1 MSQALTVSQLAV
13 AKLAQWSGLLTK
25 QQLTSIT
32 ARGWGWGGW
41 LGIRESYT
49 GAWQQNV
56 TIELANVLSHPTVF
70 ACITLIASDIAK
82 MGLWLVELTPDNI
95 WKRTDSPAFSPVLRR
110 PNKFQTRIEFIR
122 SWVISLLVYG
132 NTYVLLERD
141 QRQVV
146 TGMYVLDA
154 TRVQV
159 LLAPNGDVY
168 YQLQRDDLSKQPAD
182 GIVVPASGNHPS
194 QDQYPESPAGGVVAA
209 VCLWVGGHAGAAD

>member
-1 MSQALTVSQLAV
+1 MTQALTVSQLAV

-82 MGLWLVELTPDNI
+82 MGLWLVELTPDGI
-95 WKRTDSPAFSPVLRR
+95 WRRTDSPAFSPVLRR

-122 SWVISLLVYG
+122 SWVISLLV
-132 NTYVLLERD
+132 V
-141 QRQVV
+141 RQ
-146 TGMYVLDA
+146 YLRIA
-154 TRVQV
+154 R
-159 LLAPNGDVY
+159 A
-168 YQLQRDDLSKQPAD
+168 RPA
-182 GIVVPASGNHPS
+182 
-194 QDQYPESPAGGVVAA
+194 AGGDRD
-209 VCLWVGGHAGAAD
+209 VCAGRHTRAGAAGA